1 MVRVDRRVI
10 EGPELESR
18 VSSAEIVSVS
28 RTPMEI
34 NFAEKQFFWSN
45 TLWRTRILCR
55 FIHNNF
61 PEPNN

>member
-10 EGPELESR
+10 EGPELEFR

-34 NFAEKQFFWSN
+34 NFAEKQFF
-45 TLWRTRILCR
+45 
-55 FIHNNF
+55 
-61 PEPNN
+61 